1 MHSLE
6 PFSGARSRTR
16 RRTRCK
22 AGTLSHTSRTPT
34 VITVTS
40 ADSRAGRTTV
50 TVNLAVALAERGR
63 HVLVLDADVAR
74 PNVCALL
81 GFEHQS
87 GIHDLLTGVR
97 TLDEVLV
104 VGPRGVYLVPGT
116 MRERSELGVL
126 EQAAL
131 IWAIDAMRQR
141 IDVLLIDTAAGHRSE
156 VATFARAAHHV
167 LVVLR
172 DGPAS
177 ADRTLAFITCLS
189 REHAVHHYKVLASQT
204 LPSQPVPLS
213 TTRYRM
219 PAIGSLRLRSSMPVP
234 FRMMNPCSAR
244 SRRTDR
250 WRTLIPNPMRHVRFA
265 RSRPRSVPGRDPRGR
280 AASGVLP
287 RTVSECGDLWSPLND
302 GRTRTKG

>member
-1 MHSLE
+1 MHSRE

-204 LPSQPVPLS
+204 PTLSAGAALYHTLQDACDRQLEITLEHAGTVPHDES
-213 TTRYRM
+213 VQR
-219 PAIGSLRLRSSMPVP
+219 AIQ
-234 FRMMNPCSAR
+234 
-244 SRRTDR
+244 T
-250 WRTLIPNPMRHVRFA
+250 H
-265 RSRPRSVPGRDPRGR
+265 RSVADADPQSHAAR
-280 AASGVLP
+280 AFRA
-287 RTVSECGDLWSPLND
+287 LWVRRPMEPA
-302 GRTRTKG
+302 K